1 VIHIVPSSAR
11 RHPADIQPL
20 YHEVLSMAKKTEPDE
35 FNARFASFS
44 EELTRVLNDFPELK
58 EDFRV
63 FVSPRR
69 KASLEKLALA
79 EAEKDH
85 CKGKCKKGQ
94 KCEFE
99 AISGRWVCRP

>member
-1 VIHIVPSSAR
+1 MDYA
-11 RHPADIQPL
+11 
-20 YHEVLSMAKKTEPDE
+20 MAKKIEPDE
-35 FNARFASFS
+35 FDARFASFS
-44 EELTRVLNDFPELK
+44 EELARVLNDFPELQ

-69 KASLEKLALA
+69 KASLQKLMLA
-79 EAEKDH
+79 EAAEDP

-99 AISGRWVCRP
+99 PISGRWVCRP